1 MNIVPLTLE
10 LIIVALILVVFATD
24 LLLPNRPK
32 LIALV
37 TLFGLIVALLLNI
50 LHPWYGSTFQGAFV
64 SDPFTGFLKGVFLLA
79 GIIFALG
86 SISTIERFD
95 RREAEYFI
103 LTLFSI
109 LGMMVTVSARDLVL
123 FFVAFE
129 LMSIPL
135 YILAAY
141 EKRKVESTEAGLK
154 VFIFGVFSSAL
165 LVMGLALLYGTT
177 GGTSFSTLS
186 TSLTQ
191 SEPLT
196 VLGFLLF
203 LGGIGFK
210 VAMVPFHMWVPDTY
224 QGAPSTFVAF
234 LSVAPKAAGFSI
246 LFIFFIRVFANLMLP
261 WKLVIAFLSGITMI
275 IGNVLAIPQTSLKR
289 LLGYSSIAHVGYM
302 LLGVATATQLAIAMV
317 LFYFVAYVLSNM
329 GAFLF
334 AEVLH
339 QESGTDNLSAL
350 NGYAQCNPLISLY
363 MLIFLLSLGGI
374 PFVIGFWAK
383 LYVFLAALKGGYT
396 LLVFLGA
403 VLAVV
408 ALYYYLNV
416 ARQMYIHKPSKTDT
430 VTLPLTLHLALLIS
444 TLGVVLLG
452 LFPKL
457 LAQPAINIAK
467 TFITGS

>member
-1 MNIVPLTLE
+1 MNLVPLTLE
-10 LIIVALILVVFATD
+10 LIVVALILIVFAID
-24 LLLPNRPK
+24 LLFPDKPG
-32 LIALV
+32 LIAGF
-37 TLFGLIVALLLNI
+37 TLFGLIVTLLLNI
-50 LHPWYGSTFQGAFV
+50 FHPWYGTAFQGAFV
-64 SDPFTGFLKGVFLLA
+64 SNPFTGYLKGVFLLA

-86 SISTIERFD
+86 SISTVKRFTGRD
-95 RREAEYFI
+95 GEYFV
-103 LTLFSI
+103 LVLFSI
-109 LGMMVTVSARDLVL
+109 LGMMLTVSARDLIL

-154 VFIFGVFSSAL
+154 IFVFGTFSSAI

-177 GGTSFSTLS
+177 GSTSFSTIANSLS
-186 TSLTQ
+186 Q

-224 QGAPSTFVAF
+224 QGAPAPFVAF
-234 LSVAPKAAGFSI
+234 LSVAPKAAGFAI
-246 LFIFFIRVFANLMLP
+246 LFIFFIKVFANLMLP
-261 WKLVIAFLSGITMI
+261 WKLVIAFISGVTMV
-275 IGNVLAIPQTSLKR
+275 IGNILALPQTNLKR

-302 LLGVATATQLAIAMV
+302 LLGVATGTQLAIAMV

-334 AEVLH
+334 AETLL
-339 QESGTDNLSAL
+339 QESGTDELSAL
-350 NGYAQCNPLISLY
+350 NGYAQRNPLLSLY

-374 PFVIGFWAK
+374 PFVVGFWAK
-383 LYVFLAALKGGYT
+383 LYVFLAALKGGFT

-416 ARQMYIHKPSKTDT
+416 ARQMYIHNPEKTER
-430 VTLPLTLHLALLIS
+430 VPVPLSLHIALIIA
-444 TLGVVLLG
+444 TLGIVLLG
-452 LFPKL
+452 LFPRL
-457 LAQPAINIAK
+457 LAQPAINVAK
-467 TFITGS
+467 IFITGS